1 MKNIILNIE
10 NVYIPIFSLSIQNN
24 TNEGIK
30 INISQME
37 KRSCE
42 KDEVRGTPNINFKP
56 ENKNKSRNE
65 DSIKNPI
72 EDKYNLFANIKKIII
87 FLFIK

>member
-1 MKNIILNIE
+1 MKNIILNIK
-10 NVYIPIFSLSIQNN
+10 NVYIPIFSLNIQNN

-30 INISQME
+30 INISQTE

-56 ENKNKSRNE
+56 ENTNKSRNE
-65 DSIKNPI
+65 DSLNNTI
-72 EDKYNLFANIKKIII
+72 EDN
-87 FLFIK
+87 